1 MENTDLKLQFKQE
14 TGKYPVVGDDFEFG
28 ALSDQK
34 LMEDFETYIEWLEG
48 KLEQIQNENYRLKKE
63 LNLKTNYNHEL
74 RTRY

>member
-48 KLEQIQNENYRLKKE
+48 KLEQIQNENYRLKRELTFKE
-63 LNLKTNYNHEL
+63 TRNYEL
-74 RTRY
+74 RARH